1 MFVMTLLAL
10 TLAADPA
17 CTPQRPVASLATRA
31 SKYDSTMA
39 KVGAA
44 TVKVCYSRPLM
55 KGRTIFGSEMVP
67 YGKLWRTGAN
77 EPTIIHT
84 TAPIMV
90 AGVRLEA
97 GSYSFYTVPQQRA
110 PWEIVLNRSISQ
122 WGIEGGYEAVKGQ
135 EVGRGKAPS
144 MSMPTPVEMFTI
156 TAAPTSLTLSWEKT
170 MVMVPVTAAK

>member
-1 MFVMTLLAL
+1 MMMTTLLAL

-17 CTPQRPVASLATRA
+17 CVPQRPAASVATRA

-39 KVGAA
+39 RVGAA

-55 KGRTIFGSEMVP
+55 KGRTIFGSAMVP
-67 YGKLWRTGAN
+67 FGKLWRTGAN

-97 GSYSFYTVPQQRA
+97 GSYSFYTVPRQGA
-110 PWEIVLNRSISQ
+110 PWDIVLNRSISQ
-122 WGIEGGYEAVKGQ
+122 WGIEGGYDAVKAQ

-170 MVMVPVTAAK
+170 MVMVPLSAPK